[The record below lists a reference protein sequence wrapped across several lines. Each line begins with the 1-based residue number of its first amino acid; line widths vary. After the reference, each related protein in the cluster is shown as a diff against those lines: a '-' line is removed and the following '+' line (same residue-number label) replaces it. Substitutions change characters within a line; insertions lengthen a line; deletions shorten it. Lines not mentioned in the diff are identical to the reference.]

1 MMPDGASYKD
11 ILDNLSDG
19 IYVVDGQRTI
29 TYWNK
34 GAERITG
41 YACGEVL
48 GSSCAHDILR
58 HVDADGK
65 QLCASGCPL
74 QTALDGAHPV
84 EAEVYLRHK
93 NGHLVPVHLWVAP
106 LRGSGSAIAGAIQT
120 FRDNSQGLAMLQ
132 RLTELEHTALLDPLT
147 ELANRRYMEQ
157 HLQECFELRTRYGWR
172 FGVLYLDIDH
182 FKRVNDTYGHA
193 AGDQVLKSLAR
204 TLAGN
209 LRSFDMV
216 GRWGGEEFLIVCPN
230 VNSYYL
236 RDMAE
241 RQRMLIQRSAATFG
255 PNTLQVTVSVGAT
268 LPRAAETMEG
278 LIRRADG
285 LMYDSKRAGRN
296 RVSFGL

>member
-1 MMPDGASYKD
+1 MMPDGAIYKN

-48 GSSCAHDILR
+48 GSSCVHGILR
-58 HVDADGK
+58 HVDDDGK
-65 QLCASGCPL
+65 QLCMSGCPL
-74 QTALDGAHPV
+74 QTALDGVHPV

-132 RLTELEHTALLDPLT
+132 RLTELEETALLDPLT
-147 ELANRRYMEQ
+147 QLANRRYMEQ

-230 VNSYYL
+230 VNSYHV
-236 RDMAE
+236 RDTAE
-241 RQRMLIQRSAATFG
+241 RQRMLVEKSTATFG

-268 LPRAAETMEG
+268 LPRAAETMED

>member
-1 MMPDGASYKD
+1 MMPDGAIYKN

-48 GSSCAHDILR
+48 GSSCAHGILR
-58 HVDADGK
+58 HVDDDGK
-65 QLCASGCPL
+65 QLCMSGCPL
-74 QTALDGAHPV
+74 QTALDGVHPV

-132 RLTELEHTALLDPLT
+132 RLTELEETALLDPLT
-147 ELANRRYMEQ
+147 QLANRRYMEQ

-230 VNSYYL
+230 VNSYHV
-236 RDMAE
+236 RDTAE
-241 RQRMLIQRSAATFG
+241 RQRMLVEKSTATFG

-268 LPRAAETMEG
+268 LPRAAETMED

>member
-1 MMPDGASYKD
+1 MMPDGAIYKN

-48 GSSCAHDILR
+48 GSSCVHGILR
-58 HVDADGK
+58 HVDDDGK
-65 QLCASGCPL
+65 QLCMSGCPL
-74 QTALDGAHPV
+74 QTALDGVHPV

-106 LRGSGSAIAGAIQT
+106 LRGPGSAIAGAIQT

-132 RLTELEHTALLDPLT
+132 RLTELEETALLDPLT
-147 ELANRRYMEQ
+147 QLANRRYMEQ

-230 VNSYYL
+230 VNSYHV
-236 RDMAE
+236 RDTAE
-241 RQRMLIQRSAATFG
+241 RQRMLVEKSTATFG

-268 LPRAAETMEG
+268 LPRAAETMED